1 MRDSVAA
8 TTDQGSGDGV
18 TALRLAT
25 NWKKWP
31 QVRYVESH
39 WFLPQCC
46 RSRATGDRPTNL
58 CCTLKPSPLLA
69 DNDDDNDDG
78 CPLRRLAT
86 AVTKL
91 V

>member
-39 WFLPQCC
+39 
-46 RSRATGDRPTNL
+46 
-58 CCTLKPSPLLA
+58 
-69 DNDDDNDDG
+69 
-78 CPLRRLAT
+78 
-86 AVTKL
+86 
-91 V
+91 